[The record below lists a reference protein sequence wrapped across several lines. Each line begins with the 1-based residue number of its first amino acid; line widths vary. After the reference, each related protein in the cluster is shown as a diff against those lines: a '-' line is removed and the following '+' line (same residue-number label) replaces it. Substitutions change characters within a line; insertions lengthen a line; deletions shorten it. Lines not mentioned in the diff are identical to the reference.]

1 MIDAVELYGLEALDD
16 PFREEFERARALLD
30 GPEWERGLEELEALA
45 HAGSM
50 LSTICVAGCM
60 VKGWYDDKDLPGAE
74 AWYRVVAESG
84 YSAGFFGLGVTYHL
98 MGRFSDASVEF
109 QEAAS
114 RNYSPAHNALAYLYS
129 RGEGVPL
136 DRRQALALW
145 RTGASQG
152 HQQAKRGLAWA
163 LIHGY
168 GGLKGRIEG
177 LGYLFRLV
185 AEVFRKPDAASRPEK
200 PIRPLPTVH

>member
-30 GPEWERGLEELEALA
+30 GPEWERGLKELETLA

-60 VKGWYDDKDLPGAE
+60 AKGWYNHQNLPGAE
-74 AWYRVVAESG
+74 AWYRVAAEAG
-84 YSAGFFGLGVTYHL
+84 YSVGFFGLGVTYHR
-98 MGRFSDASVEF
+98 MGRFSDASAEF

-136 DRRQALALW
+136 DRQQALALW

-152 HQQAKRGLAWA
+152 HQQARRALAKA

-168 GGLKGRIEG
+168 GGLKGRFEG
-177 LGYLFRLV
+177 LGQMFGLV
-185 AEVFRKPDAASRPEK
+185 AEVFREPDAASRPEK
-200 PIRPLPTVH
+200 LTRPLPTVH

>member
-30 GPEWERGLEELEALA
+30 GPEWERGLEELEKLA

-60 VKGWYDDKDLPGAE
+60 TKGWYDHKDLLGAE
-74 AWYRVVAESG
+74 AWYRVASEAG
-84 YSAGFFGLGVTYHL
+84 YSAGHFGLGVTYHH
-98 MGRFSDASVEF
+98 MGRFAEASVEF

-114 RNYSPAHNALAYLYS
+114 RNYSPAYNALAHLYS
-129 RGEGVPL
+129 RGEGVAL
-136 DRRQALALW
+136 DRRKALALW

-152 HQQAKRGLAWA
+152 HQRAKVALAKA
-163 LIHGY
+163 LVHGY
-168 GGLKGRIEG
+168 GGVRGRFEG
-177 LGYLFRLV
+177 IAHLFGLI
-185 AEVFRKPDAASRPEK
+185 AEVFREPDASAGAEK
-200 PIRPLPTVH
+200 RTRPLPTVH

>member
-16 PFREEFERARALLD
+16 PFRDEFERARALLD
-30 GPEWERGLEELEALA
+30 GPEWERGLEELETLA

-60 VKGWYDDKDLPGAE
+60 TKGWYDHVDLSGAE
-74 AWYRVVAESG
+74 AWYRVAAEAG
-84 YSAGFFGLGVTYHL
+84 YSAGHFGLGVTYHHT
-98 MGRFSDASVEF
+98 GRFSEASGAF

-114 RNYSPAHNALAYLYS
+114 RNYSPAYNALAYLYA
-129 RGEGVPL
+129 RGEGVAL
-136 DRRQALALW
+136 DRRKALALW

-152 HQQAKRGLAWA
+152 HQRAKVALAKA

-168 GGLKGRIEG
+168 GGVRGRFEG
-177 LGYLFRLV
+177 LAHLFRLI
-185 AEVFRKPDAASRPEK
+185 ADVFRAPDAGASAEIR
-200 PIRPLPTVH
+200 IRPLPTVH